1 MKYTRKIESK
11 FDPLLNRYGLNQ
23 KEEFSNAI
31 AFSNGKVT
39 LSFLN
44 EKDDIVNITIGN
56 GWSIPLWL
64 ISKLFK
70 LDIHNFDSFSI
81 DRLDDASFSKH
92 LINEL
97 NNKLE
102 NILKG
107 DLSWHSDA
115 MVLWKDLSLKSN
127 IKIECTDDK
136 GNILNAPYKYL
147 RGGQE
152 TLEIVKESAYEKL
165 GQDICNKQG
174 ILRIEFDTT
183 GTNFSEI
190 NDVTFENLS
199 TGESYK
205 I

>member
-11 FDPLLNRYGLNQ
+11 FHPLLNRYGLDQ
-23 KEEFSNAI
+23 KEEFSNAV

-81 DRLDDASFSKH
+81 EQLDDASFSKH

-102 NILKG
+102 DILNG
-107 DLSWHSDA
+107 DLSWHSEA
-115 MVLWKDLSLKSN
+115 MVLWKDLSLKSS
-127 IKIECTDDK
+127 IKIVCVDEK
-136 GNILNAPYKYL
+136 GNILNEPDKYL
-147 RGGQE
+147 RGGQK
-152 TLEIVKESAYEKL
+152 TLEIIKESAYEKL

-174 ILRIEFDTT
+174 IIHIEFDTT
-183 GTNFSEI
+183 GTNFSVI

-199 TGESYK
+199 TGKCYK